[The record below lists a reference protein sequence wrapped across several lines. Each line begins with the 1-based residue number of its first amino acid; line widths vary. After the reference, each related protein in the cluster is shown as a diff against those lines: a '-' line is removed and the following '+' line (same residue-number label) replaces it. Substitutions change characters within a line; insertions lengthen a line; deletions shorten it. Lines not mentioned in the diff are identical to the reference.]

1 MRCISLGAGL
11 AQSGFEVRLL
21 TSELNSFLRRRAQL
35 SGISLQRLPC
45 GIGGSDDAE
54 ASAGLEPDLVIADGY
69 IFSSEFFR
77 VLEEK
82 GISSVVI
89 DDNGL
94 LAPASSQLIV
104 NPNIHAR
111 ELLYP
116 EIPSERLLLGTRY
129 ALIRH
134 EVLALRSASSGN
146 RGPSEGNLPR
156 ILVAIGGT
164 DLGGA
169 SASVAA
175 SLACAGDLLVTTAS
189 SVVPPGVAR
198 SAPDIAEE
206 LGASTVAVIG
216 GGSTIWEACFLGIPA
231 VAVIVA
237 DNQVA
242 GATLAGA
249 NGVVEVI
256 DSREGVDVERVASLV
271 RELVR
276 SPAQRQRMSTAGRQ
290 LVDGHGV
297 NRVIAAIEEVLAA

>member
-1 MRCISLGAGL
+1 
-11 AQSGFEVRLL
+11 
-21 TSELNSFLRRRAQL
+21 
-35 SGISLQRLPC
+35 
-45 GIGGSDDAE
+45 
-54 ASAGLEPDLVIADGY
+54 
-69 IFSSEFFR
+69 
-77 VLEEK
+77 
-82 GISSVVI
+82 
-89 DDNGL
+89 
-94 LAPASSQLIV
+94 
-104 NPNIHAR
+104 
-111 ELLYP
+111 
-116 EIPSERLLLGTRY
+116 
-129 ALIRH
+129 
-134 EVLALRSASSGN
+134 
-146 RGPSEGNLPR
+146 
-156 ILVAIGGT
+156 
-164 DLGGA
+164 
-169 SASVAA
+169 
-175 SLACAGDLLVTTAS
+175 VTTAS

-290 LVDGHGV
+290 LVDGQGV